1 MTKQLSKVTSQSSP
15 QSTSPATKYL
25 WSVALTSALT
35 AFHFGYAIASI
46 NVPSTIFFNC
56 SSSSSNSHLISG
68 CFHVSKEAW
77 GFVGM
82 GLPLGGWIGGFSAPS
97 LITRAGGIKP
107 AIQFLNAILIISYLI
122 MSFAINLPM
131 LVIGRLLFGFVSG
144 ASCML
149 IPLYLSSISP
159 FPHRG
164 FFTNFFQLFL
174 CGGIVVAEF
183 VSLVSGVGKT
193 EWTWRFTFGAGLLI
207 VALQVILDIF
217 FGFLPQ
223 SPRDLDPQAV
233 ILLNKRLGI
242 QAESSDFKD
251 SDADSFSSASSASA
265 VPELNQT
272 SFTLWD
278 LITFKIPVANASLLL
293 GILLHAGQQISGVN
307 AIFFYSSMIIQGS
320 DSTPLILALINFGM
334 TFVAVWLLERAGRRP
349 VALFSVAGSA
359 ICLLAIAATF
369 SSHKTAAAIFLISFV
384 ACFSVGL
391 GPIPWMIVPEIFPPS
406 WPLTPAAS
414 AICVSAN
421 WITNILV
428 TGTFPSLIKIL
439 PESLIFLAFGISCSL
454 LLFALISLLPETK
467 NRPSNF
473 I

>member
-1 MTKQLSKVTSQSSP
+1 MTKQLSNISESSP
-15 QSTSPATKYL
+15 QSPTSPATKYL

-46 NVPSTIFFNC
+46 NVPSNIFFNC
-56 SSSSSNSHLISG
+56 PSTSSNSLISG

-77 GFVGM
+77 GLVGM
-82 GLPLGGWIGGFSAPS
+82 GLPLGGWIGGFSASS

-107 AIQFLNAILIISYLI
+107 TIQFLNAILIISYLI
-122 MSFAINLPM
+122 MSLAINLPM
-131 LVIGRLLFGFVSG
+131 LIIGRLLLGFVSG
-144 ASCML
+144 ASGML

-159 FPHRG
+159 LPHRG

-183 VSLVSGVGKT
+183 VSLVSDVGKT
-193 EWTWRFTFGAGLLI
+193 EWIWRFTFGAGILI
-207 VALQVILDIF
+207 VALQVILDVF

-233 ILLNKRLGI
+233 RLLNKRLGI
-242 QAESSDFKD
+242 KEENIECKD
-251 SDADSFSSASSASA
+251 SDADSFSSTSSAS
-265 VPELNQT
+265 VPELNQST
-272 SFTLWD
+272 FTLWD
-278 LITFKIPVANASLLL
+278 LITFKIPAANASLLL

-369 SSHKTAAAIFLISFV
+369 SSHKSAAAIFLVSFV
-384 ACFSVGL
+384 TCFSLGL

-414 AICVSAN
+414 SICVSAN

-428 TGTFPSLIKIL
+428 TGTFPSLTKIL

>member
-1 MTKQLSKVTSQSSP
+1 MTKQLSGISELSP
-15 QSTSPATKYL
+15 ASPATKYL

-56 SSSSSNSHLISG
+56 SSSSSNSQLISG

-77 GFVGM
+77 GLVGM

-97 LITRAGGIKP
+97 LITRAGGFKP

-122 MSFAINLPM
+122 MSLAINLPM
-131 LVIGRLLFGFVSG
+131 LIIGRLLFGFVSG
-144 ASCML
+144 ASGML

-159 FPHRG
+159 LLHRG

-174 CGGIVVAEF
+174 CGGVVVAEF
-183 VSLVSGVGKT
+183 VSLVSGAGKT
-193 EWTWRFTFGAGLLI
+193 EWTWRFTFGAGILI
-207 VALQVILDIF
+207 VALQVILDVF

-223 SPRDLDPQAV
+223 SPRDLDPQAAL
-233 ILLNKRLGI
+233 LLNKRLGI
-242 QAESSDFKD
+242 KEENNGTKD
-251 SDADSFSSASSASA
+251 SDAESFSSVSSEVPS
-265 VPELNQT
+265 VPELNQ
-272 SFTLWD
+272 SNFTLWD
-278 LITFKIPVANASLLL
+278 LITFKIPAAKASLLL

-320 DSTPLILALINFGM
+320 ESIPFLLALINFGM

-369 SSHKTAAAIFLISFV
+369 SSHKAAAAIFLVTFV

-391 GPIPWMIVPEIFPPS
+391 GPIPWLIVPEIFPPS
-406 WPLTPAAS
+406 WPLTPAAIS
-414 AICVSAN
+414 ICVSAN

-428 TGTFPSLIKIL
+428 TGTFPSLTKIL